1 MAVDKIMGVTKG
13 IVVSSD
19 DPAGLHRVR
28 VRIPQIHGCF
38 DQTVYEAVNMEN
50 LKGVSWVEE
59 KLLPWAEV
67 NYPFGSNIPPEPNQV
82 VLVGFFNGDTSTPV
96 VLGWLGYEYTNL
108 EEQFEIKDKFT
119 R

>member
-1 MAVDKIMGVTKG
+1 MSFLKTSGLTKG
-13 IVVSSD
+13 VVVDTD
-19 DPAGLHRVR
+19 DPAGFHRIQ
-28 VRIPQIHGCF
+28 VRIPQLDGSF
-38 DQTVYEAVNMEN
+38 TDSPFARQTTNKRARKDNDN
-50 LKGVSWVEE
+50 LIWC
-59 KLLPWAEV
+59 EV